1 MTYIKSLPLN
11 PDPNIFGFNANADI
25 TKDQNETNQLFEN
38 VLLTQVRLPHS
49 TGNMCHTPLIVF
61 LTPSLFIP
69 ML

>member
-38 VLLTQVRLPHS
+38 VLLTQVRLRNA
-49 TGNMCHTPLIVF
+49 TGRICHTLLILF
-61 LTPSLFIP
+61 LTPSLSIP
-69 ML
+69 IL